1 MDFDKTVSH
10 TVDGYELK
18 YGVFYGNENIVF
30 IKCGAGGT
38 IPGHDGKY
46 VKMAYRL
53 NKRSGATVI
62 CSAYPYPSDD
72 FLLQYD
78 EKIINK
84 FITKFASCKLSF
96 IGVSRG
102 AYVGLTYLSKKFNF
116 SKMLL
121 INMPLMINFHK
132 SIDALPD
139 KKVLFIYGD
148 QDPSLTYIPYLKLH
162 HSEVT
167 VIKGANHT
175 FDGMLDEFI
184 ALADLL

>member
-18 YGVFYGNENIVF
+18 YGVFYGNQNIVF

-38 IPGHDGKY
+38 ISDHNGKY

-53 NKRSGATVI
+53 NQSLGATVI

-78 EKIINK
+78 ERIIDK
-84 FITKFASCKLSF
+84 FIDKFDSCSLSF

-102 AYVGLTYLSKKFNF
+102 AYVGLTYFSKKFNF

-139 KKVLFIYGD
+139 KEILFVYGE
-148 QDPSLTYIPYLKLH
+148 QDPSFTYIPYLKLH
-162 HSEVT
+162 HNNVT
-167 VIKGANHT
+167 IIKGANHT
-175 FDGMLDEFI
+175 FDGMLEEFV